1 MKPDLAET
9 AELQAF
15 VCTVDAKSLARAALE
30 LGVPR
35 PTLSRRLARLEE
47 RLGVRLLRRTTRRM
61 ALTDAGQELYVRASA
76 VLASI
81 ADAQLAVQR
90 GSGQVAGLLRLSV
103 PPLNTPLVT
112 DMLLAFTERYPLV
125 RLEVHATTEHIDL
138 VASGYDVAIRAG
150 HSLDPGLVART
161 LGRSQ
166 VVAVASPAYLA
177 ARGMPTTAEELGAHS
192 CLLGFARGERPATH
206 WPLRGGGQ
214 VKVEGVLVSNELAL
228 LLAAAVA
235 GRGIALLPK
244 TFAAEALTSGA
255 LVRILP
261 DVGGT
266 SRLAVVF
273 PEREFQAATVR
284 AFTEFLLEQRWGDVF
299 DDTP

>member
-35 PTLSRRLARLEE
+35 PTLSRRLVRLEE

-103 PPLNTPLVT
+103 PPLTTSLVT

-138 VASGYDVAIRAG
+138 VASVAIRAG

-177 ARGMPTTAEELGAHS
+177 ARGAPATAEELGAHS

-244 TFAAEALTSGA
+244 TFAAEALASGA